1 MDGSRFLL
9 SSPAVQSASPG
20 LSPPLPFPFL
30 WLFFIVSPDGQDG
43 SRMGRRE
50 STTATNSLPLLS
62 PLAASLP
69 AEASGA
75 LPPSLPKVVEEE
87 KYSPPHTSHPIPS
100 YHRVPTK
107 IPRPTIVPLSL
118 SPARVLRWLGF
129 GGGRQLSFPPSG
141 VGGGGR
147 ALPSPFSDDFISL
160 SPAPNLVAA
169 GLG

>member
-50 STTATNSLPLLS
+50 STTTTNSLPLLS

-100 YHRVPTK
+100 YHTAFPQK
-107 IPRPTIVPLSL
+107 SHHRPPLSL

-160 SPAPNLVAA
+160 PPAPNLVAA